1 MGLLLTSYQREST
14 QFRAEPKVYT
24 HKVYTHN
31 GNIQKPDSS
40 FTLDFVG
47 GRAVKAV
54 CRWSGL
60 WCIYYFGIGTG

>member
-14 QFRAEPKVYT
+14 QFRAEPKVYI
-24 HKVYTHN
+24 YYIHN
-31 GNIQKPDSS
+31 RNIQNPDYS

>member
-14 QFRAEPKVYT
+14 QFRAETKVY
-24 HKVYTHN
+24 YTMETFRTQIIALLWH
-31 GNIQKPDSS
+31 
-40 FTLDFVG
+40 LDFVG